1 MKPVWKYGL
10 AVALILLLIPLAFAG
25 AQEGDGDPEAGG
37 DLYVENCAVCHG
49 VAGQGRVGA
58 NLQNFPGIDVEAA
71 LTQIIRDGIDGSV
84 MPAWLDSNGGPL
96 TEAQIA
102 DIVAYIRSAFGGTEP
117 IEPLPEYDPP
127 EMEPLPDVEGDPA
140 QGAVVYQEN
149 CAMCHG
155 AEGIGYFGA
164 PLAKNWPGPE
174 PAAFIQSVVRS
185 GIPGTMM
192 PAWGAEE
199 GGPLTGEQIKD
210 VSAYVLSLSPA
221 MQELATPQT
230 QEGPLGL
237 GTSLLI
243 LAALVAIVVVII
255 AIYYRRA

>member
-10 AVALILLLIPLAFAG
+10 ALALVMLMLPLALAG
-25 AQEGDGDPEAGG
+25 AQGGEGDPQAGG

-49 VAGQGRVGA
+49 VNGQGRIGA
-58 NLQNFPGIDVEAA
+58 NLQNFPGIDVNAA
-71 LTQIIRDGIDGSV
+71 LTQTIRDGISGTV
-84 MPAWLDSNGGPL
+84 MPAWAASNGGPL
-96 TEAQIA
+96 TDGQIA
-102 DIVAYIRSAFGGTEP
+102 DIVAYIRATFGGTEP
-117 IEPLPEYDPP
+117 IEPMPEYDPP
-127 EMEPLPDVEGDPA
+127 EMEPLPDVEGNPA

-155 AEGIGYFGA
+155 EQGSGYFGA

-192 PAWGAEE
+192 PAWAQEQ
-199 GGPLTGEQIKD
+199 GGPLTDEQITD

-221 MQELATPQT
+221 MQELATPQP

-237 GTSLLI
+237 STSLLI
-243 LAALVAIVVVII
+243 LAALVAIAIVVIV
-255 AIYYRRA
+255 IYYRRA